1 MASALSAANMA
12 SLTSFGE
19 VNITY
24 YYTCGFK
31 PRRYASSKSYTDM
44 TMSTSIINVRNVSLY
59 LATDVV

>member
-1 MASALSAANMA
+1 MA

-19 VNITY
+19 VSITY

-44 TMSTSIINVRNVSLY
+44 TVSTSIINVQKALLY
-59 LATDVV
+59 LATKVV